1 MKIETELNGPMDVV
15 RNTKSEVLSEIKS
28 KLEDITDEDEIDFH
42 DIVSE
47 CVDRNCPQVNREAL
61 EFIEAYDHSEVID
74 DGVIDHSSINR
85 LLVTTAYECLYQEMF
100 EDDFIQTLQD
110 KLNNETISTE
120 SSKEIINLITEY
132 ERENCLGAV
141 VHVDSETQVWVSNKN
156 IYPLCLSDFNGFFNM
171 PSKQVIELSG
181 DSFKIFTNNKEVNRN
196 AIVLENVSSK
206 EFRVYLMGKDKD
218 LDIRKLFTVIP
229 SSIKENDYRLVA
241 KEYTEGVL
249 KKEFKSRGEFVKLL
263 AVIVNGDPN
272 GLIFRE

>member
-1 MKIETELNGPMDVV
+1 
-15 RNTKSEVLSEIKS
+15 
-28 KLEDITDEDEIDFH
+28 
-42 DIVSE
+42 
-47 CVDRNCPQVNREAL
+47 
-61 EFIEAYDHSEVID
+61 
-74 DGVIDHSSINR
+74 
-85 LLVTTAYECLYQEMF
+85 MF